1 MLCSVCV
8 CMCACIVVGRAELR
22 ACLQSVCLRADRSIL
37 NHAAVNLPKHSD
49 NNIQTTGRKNSL
61 LCPSRLLHIYLQLL
75 TQHRLIILHP
85 APSSLRI
92 HIHVQAVL
100 RVHGVHMGLDMKSE
114 CNVSDHRASGDQVLL
129 CCNSFQFRFQVP

>member
-1 MLCSVCV
+1 MP
-8 CMCACIVVGRAELR
+8 IKT
-22 ACLQSVCLRADRSIL
+22 
-37 NHAAVNLPKHSD
+37 AAH
-49 NNIQTTGRKNSL
+49 
-61 LCPSRLLHIYLQLL
+61 LL
-75 TQHRLIILHP
+75 TVAHTTQVDNF